1 MEYTQLGNGEQQEV
15 IALLLRP
22 ESYGCLSG
30 LVTRIDTHIS
40 VIFLV
45 GDHAYKMKRAVNF
58 AYLDYSTL
66 EQRRQLCEAEL
77 AVNRRTAPSL
87 YRKVLPV
94 TRERDGTLKLDGE
107 GEPVEWLVSMNRF
120 DQETLFDRMAVSNRL
135 TPVLMTALADSIAT
149 FHQAAEA
156 DISRKGSAAMRWV
169 VDGNNHEIQQRTP
182 ALFDASQTGL
192 LEVRSQEMLGDVS
205 ELLDRRSAQGHLR
218 HCHGDLHLRNIC
230 LFEGRPTL
238 FDGVEFNEAITSI
251 DVLYDLAFLLMDLEH
266 RGHQGLGNTVFNRYL
281 AMTEELDGLAAMPLF
296 LACRAAIRAHT
307 TAAAA
312 EAQSDPESAQALKV
326 EACAYLDLACEY
338 LIPKQARLIAVGG
351 LSGTGKSTLGWQLA
365 PLLGRAPGALIL
377 RSDVIRKRLF
387 GVAPEAE
394 LNAAAY
400 TKEQS
405 VRVYAR
411 LQQDAAA
418 ALAAGQSV
426 IVDAVF
432 AHAAERIAID
442 KIARE
447 ASVPGIGL
455 WLEAPKELLQARVTA
470 RTGDASDADADV
482 VAQQLTYDT
491 GSLEWQRID
500 ASGDAQATL
509 DAAKRLVL

>member
-1 MEYTQLGNGEQQEV
+1 MEDTQLGNDEQQEV
-15 IALLLRP
+15 IAFLLRP
-22 ESYGCLSG
+22 ESYGCPSG
-30 LVTRIDTHIS
+30 QVTRIDTHIS

-45 GDHAYKMKRAVNF
+45 DDHAYKMKRAVNF

-66 EQRRQLCEAEL
+66 ERRQQLCEAEL
-77 AVNRRTAPSL
+77 AVNCRTAPEI
-87 YRKVLPV
+87 YRNVLPV
-94 TRERDGTLKLDGE
+94 TRELDGTLKLDGE

-120 DQETLFDRMAVSNRL
+120 DQDTLFDRMAVSDRL
-135 TPVLMTALADSIAT
+135 TPKLMTDLADSIAE
-149 FHQAAEA
+149 FHKSAAT

-169 VDGNNHEIQQRTP
+169 VDGNNHEIHQRTP
-182 ALFDASQTGL
+182 KLFDASRTAF
-192 LEVRSQEMLGDVS
+192 LETRSQEMLDDVS
-205 ELLDRRSAQGHLR
+205 ALLDRRSDQGHLR

-251 DVLYDLAFLLMDLEH
+251 DVLYDVAFLLMDLEH
-266 RGHQGLGNTVFNRYL
+266 RGHRDLGNVVFNRYL
-281 AMTEELDGLAAMPLF
+281 AMSEELDGLTAMPLF

-312 EAQSDPESAQALKV
+312 EAQTNPESVRVLEV

-338 LIPKQARLIAVGG
+338 LIPKPPRLIAVGG
-351 LSGTGKSTLGWQLA
+351 LSGTGKSTLGRQLA
-365 PLLGRAPGALIL
+365 SLVGRSPGALIL

-394 LNAAAY
+394 LDAVAY

-405 VRVYAR
+405 LRVYAR

-432 AHAAERIAID
+432 AHAEERIAID

-447 ASVPGIGL
+447 ASVLGTGL

-470 RTGDASDADADV
+470 RTGDASDADAAV
-482 VAQQLTYDT
+482 VAQQFTYDT
-491 GSLEWQRID
+491 GSLDWHRVD
-500 ASGDAQATL
+500 ASGDAQTTL